1 MREPGQYLECL
12 LWKVRA
18 TAVLAQAAGAP
29 ARGRARGAPEP
40 APTRSAYFRET
51 GLARGAELRRRVAA
65 AKARASRARRI
76 IREPTT
82 TVVVY
87 PGSSATVTAL
97 GNYLLE
103 LEDVRDREV
112 AGEQVAAA

>member
-1 MREPGQYLECL
+1 MP
-12 LWKVRA
+12 
-18 TAVLAQAAGAP
+18 
-29 ARGRARGAPEP
+29 
-40 APTRSAYFRET
+40 
-51 GLARGAELRRRVAA
+51 ELRRRDLL
-65 AKARASRARRI
+65 ARRAASRARRI

-87 PGSSATVTAL
+87 PGSSVTVTAL

-112 AGEQVAAA
+112 AGEQVEAA